1 MKRIIKISLI
11 LFIGFT
17 IICGLIYLSQEKL
30 IFHPE
35 QLAKNHKFQFDQK
48 FEELNFKTNDN
59 QLLNALL
66 FKSESSKGL
75 IFYLHGN
82 AGSLNSWGE
91 IAEAYL
97 QFDFDVLML
106 DYRGFG
112 KSEGE
117 ISSQSQ
123 LFEDIQV
130 VYNEMKKKYPENKII
145 ILGYSIGTGPAAKL
159 ASTNNPKLLILQ
171 APYYSLIDMMKQNYP
186 YLPTFLLKYKLETS
200 KYIQDC
206 KMPIIIFHGD
216 RDNVIYYNSSVKLRQ
231 LAKPTDTLIIL
242 KGQGHNGITDNPDYL
257 FSIEKLLP
265 LH

>member
-1 MKRIIKISLI
+1 MKRIFKITLI

-117 ISSQSQ
+117 ISSQS
-123 LFEDIQV
+123 
-130 VYNEMKKKYPENKII
+130 
-145 ILGYSIGTGPAAKL
+145 
-159 ASTNNPKLLILQ
+159 
-171 APYYSLIDMMKQNYP
+171 
-186 YLPTFLLKYKLETS
+186 
-200 KYIQDC
+200 
-206 KMPIIIFHGD
+206 
-216 RDNVIYYNSSVKLRQ
+216 
-231 LAKPTDTLIIL
+231 
-242 KGQGHNGITDNPDYL
+242 
-257 FSIEKLLP
+257 
-265 LH
+265 

>member
-59 QLLNALL
+59 KLLNALL
-66 FKSESSKGL
+66 FKSDSSKGL

-82 AGSLNSWGE
+82 AGYLNSWGE

-97 QFDFDVLML
+97 QFDLDVLML

-123 LFEDIQV
+123 LFEDIET
-130 VYNEMKKKYPENKII
+130 VYTEMKKKYPENKIV

-171 APYYSLIDMMKQNYP
+171 APYYSLIDLMKQNYP
-186 YLPTFLLKYKLETS
+186 YLPTFLLKYKLETF
-200 KYIQDC
+200 KYIQEC

-216 RDNVIYYNSSVKLRQ
+216 RDNVIYYNSSVKLRE

-242 KGQGHNGITDNPDYL
+242 KDQGHNGITDNFDYL
-257 FSIEKLLP
+257 VSIEKLLT
-265 LH
+265 L